1 MWEWASESVPL
12 NIFRSILKKLVSVW
26 ERNIKLLVE
35 IVNYIAIIKTV
46 ICTIW
51 IETVMCIIHC
61 RKYHLHNCNPDSTCI
76 ITIKIF
82 AHIFAAETFTCT
94 STTETSNCM
103 NGTETVT
110 CIIAT
115 ERSTNIS
122 MTESTT
128 CITGIEPQELHNCNR
143 CCHQHEYYRKCQ
155 LHSCNR
161 NCHLQNWPQKL
172 LLAEMVPVRDS
183 FSYNKEVEWM
193 AKD

>member
-1 MWEWASESVPL
+1 MRVSLWECAFKYFSVDFKKVGVSLRKEYKIVSWNCQLHSYNKNSHLHNL
-12 NIFRSILKKLVSVW
+12 N
-26 ERNIKLLVE
+26 RNSHVHNTLQ
-35 IVNYIAIIKTV
+35 
-46 ICTIW
+46 
-51 IETVMCIIHC
+51 
-61 RKYHLHNCNPDSTCI
+61 KYHLHNCNPDSTCI
-76 ITIKIF
+76 ITIKMF